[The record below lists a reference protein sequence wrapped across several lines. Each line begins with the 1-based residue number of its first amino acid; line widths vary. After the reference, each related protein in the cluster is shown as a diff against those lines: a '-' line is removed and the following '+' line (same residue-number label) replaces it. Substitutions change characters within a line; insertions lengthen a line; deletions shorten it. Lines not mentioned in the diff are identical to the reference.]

1 MLKAER
7 EFIKLKSRIAIVLK
21 ELSVSLA
28 AGGKKK
34 RGIFMKGDN
43 KLRCNC

>member
-28 AGGKKK
+28 AGEKKKK
-34 RGIFMKGDN
+34 RYLYERRQQIKV
-43 KLRCNC
+43 